1 MTTDL
6 IVGFPGEGQ
15 REFDESADFIKKM
28 QFAGGHVFQYSTRPG
43 TAAARF
49 PDQVGMHI
57 RKQRGNEMRRLFA
70 ELTNLYHCGFVNQKM
85 DVLWESARLQP
96 DGSWIMEGLTG
107 NYLRVQ
113 AAAERNLWNQ
123 ISLVELQQ
131 ATADG
136 LQGVIAG

>member
-1 MTTDL
+1 
-6 IVGFPGEGQ
+6 
-15 REFDESADFIKKM
+15 
-28 QFAGGHVFQYSTRPG
+28 
-43 TAAARF
+43 
-49 PDQVGMHI
+49 
-57 RKQRGNEMRRLFA
+57 
-70 ELTNLYHCGFVNQKM
+70 M